1 MFCEYFPVENTDFEQ
16 IKSHLRDYMSMVKF
30 RTFHVLEPCL
40 IAILMRL
47 PK

>member
-16 IKSHLRDYMSMVKF
+16 SHLRDYMSMVRF

-40 IAILMRL
+40 IAFLLRL

>member
-1 MFCEYFPVENTDFEQ
+1 MFCEYFPAENTDFD
-16 IKSHLRDYMSMVKF
+16 SHLRDYMSMVKF